1 VVKDDSRRRMASSR
15 RWLRLGFVGC
25 GAAVALAGGLAA
37 SQTSAVAKSSKP
49 KAAKCTLY
57 NNPPCDLA
65 TLPPGYIVPTPKQ
78 AGINPK
84 HPTTITMLLVPYFG
98 LEHIASARGIFQKYG
113 LVVNFVPTLQGLAGL
128 PAVVTGQAQ
137 TMQSNLPYNP
147 LVAGNEGTPVE
158 DVVAGYSANGYDVVR
173 CSVLTSSGITTP
185 ADMIGK
191 TMGEPSVNGYYTAVF
206 AAWLKTGGVSISQIH
221 QVAVPAPSE
230 AQALES
236 GQVQAVCQGDIYYTA
251 MFNQEHSAVTRVT
264 GDSTPGIIPDAQQY
278 DTGYPWVTSYVNAH
292 PAVVRAFVA
301 SLLAAYKYVTVD
313 PAGARQAISTVSG
326 VDVDD
331 IPLPSFPPGLC
342 VSEKA
347 MAAWIPLSKQLGFIP
362 STFNPAPT
370 TMFTNKFNPNC
381 TANGTYIGTSKK
393 KK

>member
-1 VVKDDSRRRMASSR
+1 MYHQE
-15 RWLRLGFVGC
+15 G
-25 GAAVALAGGLAA
+25 
-37 SQTSAVAKSSKP
+37 SAVKR
-49 KAAKCTLY
+49 
-57 NNPPCDLA
+57 
-65 TLPPGYIVPTPKQ
+65 I
-78 AGINPK
+78 
-84 HPTTITMLLVPYFG
+84 
-98 LEHIASARGIFQKYG
+98 
-113 LVVNFVPTLQGLAGL
+113 
-128 PAVVTGQAQ
+128 
-137 TMQSNLPYNP
+137 
-147 LVAGNEGTPVE
+147 
-158 DVVAGYSANGYDVVR
+158 
-173 CSVLTSSGITTP
+173 
-185 ADMIGK
+185 
-191 TMGEPSVNGYYTAVF
+191 
-206 AAWLKTGGVSISQIH
+206 
-221 QVAVPAPSE
+221 
-230 AQALES
+230 
-236 GQVQAVCQGDIYYTA
+236 
-251 MFNQEHSAVTRVT
+251 T

-370 TMFTNKFNPNC
+370 TIFTNKFNPNC